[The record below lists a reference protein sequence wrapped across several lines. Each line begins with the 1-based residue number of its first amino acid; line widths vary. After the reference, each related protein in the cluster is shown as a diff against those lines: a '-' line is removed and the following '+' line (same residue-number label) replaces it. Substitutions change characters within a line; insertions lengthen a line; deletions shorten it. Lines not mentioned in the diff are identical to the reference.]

1 MKFII
6 TAGGQGTKLWPL
18 SRDNYPKQFNKILG
32 DKTLF
37 QLNVEALLT
46 KYPAT
51 DIFVS
56 VSEKYVDYVRTQA
69 PMIPLENYIV
79 EPHIKKATG
88 PSVIYSM
95 LHMDIKYPD
104 EVIMYYVQP
113 VVLRTPVDKY
123 IEMIEGIEKIVKQ
136 YGKFVT
142 GAKYPLY
149 PEIGSDYQQLGN
161 IVPTQ
166 TSLEVYDAIDFVSR
180 PKTIEEATNMLSSMK
195 LTLHCNHSTWTTK
208 EFFKELE
215 VYKKDWFDVS
225 VELRNLILEK
235 ASMDK
240 ILSVYSKFSAGNIE
254 IFTRNLYSAG
264 KAQVVIL
271 PFEWRH
277 ITTWEDIYQYQKDSN
292 LPLIQGLN
300 VFTDSSNNLII
311 NKTNKLIAGL
321 DVKDMLIIQTE
332 DATLICPRNDSG
344 KISDLLSKLEYVG
357 LSQYL

>member
-18 SRDNYPKQFNKILG
+18 SRDNYPKQFNKLIG

-46 KYPAT
+46 RYSPN

-56 VSEKYVDYVRTQA
+56 VSEKYVDYVRIQA
-69 PMIPLENYIV
+69 PLIPLENYIV

-95 LHMDIKYPD
+95 LHMDIKYPG

-113 VVLRTPVDKY
+113 VVLRTPTDKY
-123 IEMIEGIEKIVKQ
+123 LDMIEGIEKIVKQ

-149 PEIGSDYQQLGN
+149 PETGSDYQKLGAS
-161 IVPTQ
+161 VQTD
-166 TSLEVYDAIDFVSR
+166 TSLEVYDAIDFVDR
-180 PKTIEEATNMLSSMK
+180 PQTLEKAAEMLSSMK
-195 LTLHCNHSTWTTK
+195 LALHCNHSTWTTK

-225 VELRNLILEK
+225 VELREAIMQK
-235 ASMDK
+235 ASMDR
-240 ILSVYSKFSAGNIE
+240 ILSIYSKFNVGNIE
-254 IFTRNLYSAG
+254 LFTKNLYAAD

-271 PFEWRH
+271 PFDWRH
-277 ITTWEDIYQYQKDSN
+277 ITTWEDIYQYQSDMH
-292 LPLIQGLN
+292 LPTSQGLN
-300 VFTDSSNNLII
+300 VFVDASNNLII
-311 NKTNKLIAGL
+311 NKTNKLIAGIG
-321 DVKDMLIIQTE
+321 VKDMIIIQTE
-332 DATLICPRNDSG
+332 DATLMCSRNDSS
-344 KISDLLSKLEYVG
+344 KVSELLSKLEYVG